1 MRSTEDGR
9 ARRIP
14 AVSAV
19 AALMCVLLSAAGA
32 SGFALARDV
41 VRDND
46 RRLLEQRAG
55 EVTALLRSSL
65 GAANSTLGVLALLAA
80 SQDRTGFEQ
89 GARALLD
96 TPGKTVFALAE
107 ENGRLA
113 VTAVAGSG
121 PPATAVIGDLGA
133 LAARALSDHRPATG
147 LVFDGGRTTLA
158 IAVAAPPPSGVVAV
172 LETVMDPTRPIPS
185 TTGTPFREVSAALYA
200 APRPDPS
207 RLVLTNERDLPLRGR
222 VVHAYLDMG
231 SERWALE
238 IGARS
243 SLSGTFPAQAPWIL
257 LLAGIVTAFLVSGIV
272 QTMAR
277 RQLFAQNL
285 VQERTAELENTRRF
299 LERLLNSALTVVV
312 RVDASEADRR
322 LSYVSPNLHRIFGI
336 DPAALMGDGHL
347 ESHVHVDDV
356 GAARA
361 ATAARED
368 GGSPMAGHEF
378 RIRHGDGSY
387 RWVSSTTVA
396 EVDEHGTSAGV
407 FVYMT
412 DISDRR
418 AAETKL
424 RVAQQAAETANRS
437 KSEFLSRMSHELRT
451 PLNAVLG
458 FGQLLEMQTLADEQ
472 RDAVH
477 QILKGGRHLLD
488 LINEVLDIARIEAGR
503 LPLSPEAVLVS
514 EIVQESI
521 DLVRPLASERSIT
534 VVADG
539 AGMSGYAFADRQRV
553 KQVLLNLLSNAVKY
567 NRLQGRVVVS
577 CREVGGTDLRIAV
590 TDTGP
595 GIRPDHLDR
604 LFTPFDRL
612 DAGRTDVEGTG
623 IGLALSRSLAEAM
636 GGSLSV
642 ESTVGQ
648 GSAFFIDLPA
658 VEGPVER
665 YERSLPKP
673 CPAGALPAGE
683 ESGSGRHKV
692 LYIED
697 NLSNIKLIERVLAK
711 RGDVE
716 VVSAMQGRLG
726 VELARQHQPRMILL
740 DLHLPDVPGER
751 VLRQLREDPA
761 TESIPVVMVTA
772 DATVGQVQ
780 RLVSAGATAYLTKP
794 LDLTLLLKVVD
805 DVLAMH
811 AVTVLS
817 DLTDLGVSSTL
828 GVPQPRRH
836 NAGH

>member
-1 MRSTEDGR
+1 MRSSGHGR
-9 ARRIP
+9 AQRIP
-14 AVSAV
+14 AVSAA
-19 AALMCVLLSAAGA
+19 AALVFVLLSAASA
-32 SGFALARDV
+32 SAFAVARNV
-41 VRDND
+41 VADND
-46 RRLLEQRAG
+46 RHLLEQRAS
-55 EVTALLRSSL
+55 EVAALLRSSL
-65 GAANSTLGVLALLAA
+65 GSANATLGVLALLAA
-80 SQDRTGFEQ
+80 SQDRVGFEQ

-96 TPGKTVFALAE
+96 TPGRKVFALAE
-107 ENGRLA
+107 ENGRFSVVAIAGSEPPAPA
-113 VTAVAGSG
+113 VT
-121 PPATAVIGDLGA
+121 GDLGA
-133 LAARALSDHRPATG
+133 LAARALSDRRPASG
-147 LVFDGGRTTLA
+147 LVIDGGRTSLA
-158 IAVAAPPPSGVVAV
+158 IAVAAPEPSGVVAV
-172 LETVMDPTRPIPS
+172 LETAIEPSRPIPS
-185 TTGTPFREVSAALYA
+185 TPGTPFREVSAALYA
-200 APRPDPS
+200 APLPDPS
-207 RLVLTNERDLPLRGR
+207 RLVLTNERHLPIRGR
-222 VVHAYLDMG
+222 VVHAGLDMG

-238 IGARS
+238 IGAPA

-257 LLAGIVTAFLVSGIV
+257 MLAGIVTALLVSGIV
-272 QTMAR
+272 QMMAR
-277 RQLFAQNL
+277 RQLFAQHL
-285 VQERTAELENTRRF
+285 VQQRTSELENTRRF
-299 LERLLNSALTVVV
+299 LQRLLDSALTVVV
-312 RVDASEADRR
+312 RADVSDCDHR
-322 LSYVSPNLHRIFGI
+322 LSYVSPNAQRIFGVE
-336 DPAALMGDGHL
+336 PATLVGDGHL
-347 ESHVHVDDV
+347 ESLVHLDDV

-361 ATAARED
+361 ATNVHTD
-368 GGSPMAGHEF
+368 DGSPMAGHQF

-387 RWVSSTTVA
+387 RWVSSTTVP
-396 EVDEHGTSAGV
+396 EVDEQGATTGV

-418 AAETKL
+418 AAETEL

-458 FGQLLEMQTLADEQ
+458 FGQLLEMQSLAEEQ

-521 DLVRPLASERSIT
+521 NLVRPLASERSIT
-534 VVADG
+534 VVADH
-539 AGMSGYAFADRQRV
+539 AGMSAYVFADRQRV

-567 NRLQGRVVVS
+567 NQLEGRVVVC
-577 CREVGGTDLRIAV
+577 CRDVDGTDLRITV

-683 ESGSGRHKV
+683 LSDSRRHK
-692 LYIED
+692 LLCIED
-697 NLSNIKLIERVLAK
+697 NLSNIKLIERILAK
-711 RGDVE
+711 RDDVE
-716 VVSAMQGRLG
+716 VLSAMQGGLG
-726 VELARQHQPRMILL
+726 VDLARQHQPRMILL

-751 VLRQLREDPA
+751 VLRQLREDPRTA
-761 TESIPVVMVTA
+761 SIPVVMVTA
-772 DATVGQVQ
+772 DATIGQVQ

-794 LDLTLLLKVVD
+794 LDVALLLKVVD
-805 DVLAMH
+805 EVLAS
-811 AVTVLS
+811 ARLENRFVRF
-817 DLTDLGVSSTL
+817 D
-828 GVPQPRRH
+828 
-836 NAGH
+836 